1 MGRERY
7 YVKMKYKVQDSDE
20 VVDGEILEKLSQNEY
35 KIKIK
40 DKEYLVKILNT
51 DSNTMEFVLN
61 NEFHSVRYV
70 DNQTSEM
77 NFIVD
82 GSAISVNMN
91 SHFDDIVYKNSGGS
105 DSTGGQSTLR
115 SQIPGKVVSID
126 VEDGTEVK
134 KGDTVCTLES
144 MKMQVTVK
152 AQKDGKVKNIKIKE
166 GNSVNKNDVIADIE

>member
-1 MGRERY
+1 
-7 YVKMKYKVQDSDE
+7 MKYKVQDSDE
-20 VVDGEILEKLSQNEY
+20 VIDGEILEKLSQDEY

-40 DKEYLVKILNT
+40 ENEYVVKILHT
-51 DSNTMEFVLN
+51 DPNVMEFVLN

-77 NFIVD
+77 NFVID
-82 GSAISVNMN
+82 GSSISVNMN
-91 SHFDDIVYKNSGGS
+91 SHLDDVVFKNSGGAES
-105 DSTGGQSTLR
+105 GGGQSTLR

-126 VEDGTEVK
+126 VEDGAEVK

-144 MKMQVTVK
+144 MKMQVAVK
-152 AQKDGKVKNIKIKE
+152 AQKDGIVKGIKIKE

>member
-1 MGRERY
+1 
-7 YVKMKYKVQDSDE
+7 MKYKVQDSDE
-20 VVDGEILEKLSQNEY
+20 VIDGEILEKLSQDEY

-40 DKEYLVKILNT
+40 ENEYVVKILHT
-51 DSNTMEFVLN
+51 DPNVMEFVLN

-77 NFIVD
+77 NFVLD
-82 GSAISVNMN
+82 GSSISVNMN
-91 SHFDDIVYKNSGGS
+91 SHLDDVVFKNSGGAES
-105 DSTGGQSTLR
+105 GGGQSTLR

-126 VEDGTEVK
+126 VEDGAEVK

-144 MKMQVTVK
+144 MKMQVAVK

>member
-1 MGRERY
+1 
-7 YVKMKYKVQDSDE
+7 MKYKVQDSDE

-134 KGDTVCTLES
+134 KGDTVCTLE
-144 MKMQVTVK
+144 
-152 AQKDGKVKNIKIKE
+152 
-166 GNSVNKNDVIADIE
+166 